1 MIKAS
6 VRGPFCL
13 WGQVMDT
20 TLEQKQSTVKQIG
33 LWAGPSLFLFMLLTS
48 GGQEAMSRQA
58 WLVAGV
64 GLWMAAWW
72 STEAIPV
79 AATAFIPLVSF
90 PLLQV
95 MPVKAVAQSYAH
107 PTIFLFMGAFVLALA
122 VEKWSL
128 HRRIAL
134 SILSKTGTDG
144 RKLILGFMLASA
156 LLSMWMT
163 NTSTAMMLL
172 PIAASVAAM
181 VAEKS
186 AGVSDA
192 AKRRFQVALLLA
204 LAYATTIGG
213 MSTIIGT
220 PPNVLLAGF
229 VEETY
234 GKQIA
239 FFDWMLIGLPLAL
252 VLIPLGWLVLTRLAF
267 SVDIPAS
274 PEAAGVID
282 DMRREMGG
290 MSTPEQRVGLLFL
303 AVVLLWMARKWLNN
317 VTGLEGLSDAGIV
330 MAAALLL
337 FVIPS
342 ERGSVSRL
350 MEWDDVS
357 RLPWGVLILFGG
369 GLALAAQVSGS
380 GLAVWLG
387 ESLLPVANLGTL
399 VLIVAAAGLVVF
411 LTELTSN
418 LATTATF
425 LPVIAAIAAQSG
437 IEPLVLC
444 VPVTLAASC
453 AFMLP
458 VATPPNAI
466 VFSSGVLTIPE
477 MVRAGFFM
485 NLVALVVLTL
495 LATLAVPLVF

>member
-1 MIKAS
+1 M
-6 VRGPFCL
+6 
-13 WGQVMDT
+13 QVAQT
-20 TLEQKQSTVKQIG
+20 SNLSLAKTLG
-33 LWAGPSLFLFMLLTS
+33 LWLGPSLFMAMLLM
-48 GGQEAMSRQA
+48 GQSQQAMPVDA
-58 WLVAGV
+58 WLVAAV
-64 GLWMAAWW
+64 GLWMAVWW
-72 STEAIPV
+72 STEAVPV
-79 AATAFIPLVSF
+79 AATAFIPLILF
-90 PLLQV
+90 PVLQV
-95 MPVKAVAQSYAH
+95 TPVKTVAQSYAH
-107 PTIFLFMGAFVLALA
+107 PTIFLFLGAFILALA

-134 SILSKTGTDG
+134 TVLSRTGTDG
-144 RKLILGFMLASA
+144 RKLILGFMIAAS

-181 VAEKS
+181 VAEKASGTS
-186 AGVSDA
+186 AES
-192 AKRRFQVALLLA
+192 KRTFQVALLLS

-213 MSTIIGT
+213 MATIIGT

-229 VEETY
+229 IEETY
-234 GKQIA
+234 GLQIA
-239 FFDWMLIGLPLAL
+239 FLDWMLIGLPLAL
-252 VLIPLGWLVLTRLAF
+252 VLLPLGWVVLTRIAF
-267 SVDIPAS
+267 TVDIAES
-274 PEAAGVID
+274 KEAGDVIA
-282 DMRREMGG
+282 DMRRQLGVMHASER
-290 MSTPEQRVGLLFL
+290 RVGLLFL
-303 AVVLLWMARKWLNN
+303 VVVFCWMTRSWLNDFSSF
-317 VTGLEGLSDAGIV
+317 EGVSDAGIV

-337 FVIPS
+337 FVIPAGD
-342 ERGSVSRL
+342 GSGQRL
-350 MEWDDVS
+350 MVWEDVS

-387 ESLLPVANLGTL
+387 ESLLPVASLGTL

-418 LATTATF
+418 LATAATF

-477 MVRAGFFM
+477 MVRAGFLM
-485 NLVALVVLTL
+485 NLIALVALTI
-495 LATLAVPLVF
+495 LATVAVPLVF

>member
-1 MIKAS
+1 MLVAQTSNLSLAK
-6 VRGPFCL
+6 
-13 WGQVMDT
+13 
-20 TLEQKQSTVKQIG
+20 TLG
-33 LWAGPSLFLFMLLTS
+33 LWLGPILFMAMLLM
-48 GGQEAMSRQA
+48 GQSQQAMPVDA
-58 WLVAGV
+58 WLVAAV
-64 GLWMAAWW
+64 GLWMAVWW
-72 STEAIPV
+72 STEAVPV
-79 AATAFIPLVSF
+79 AATAFIPLILF
-90 PLLQV
+90 PVLQV
-95 MPVKAVAQSYAH
+95 TPVKTVAQSYAH
-107 PTIFLFMGAFVLALA
+107 PTIFLFLGAFILALA

-134 SILSKTGTDG
+134 TVLSRTGTDG
-144 RKLILGFMLASA
+144 RKLILGFMIAAS

-181 VAEKS
+181 VAEKASGTS
-186 AGVSDA
+186 AES
-192 AKRRFQVALLLA
+192 KRTFQVALLLS

-213 MSTIIGT
+213 MATIIGT

-229 VEETY
+229 IEETY
-234 GKQIA
+234 GLQIA
-239 FFDWMLIGLPLAL
+239 FLDWMLIGLPLAL
-252 VLIPLGWLVLTRLAF
+252 VLLPLGWVVLTRIAF
-267 SVDIPAS
+267 TVDIAES
-274 PEAAGVID
+274 KEAGDVIA
-282 DMRREMGG
+282 DMRRQLGVMHASER
-290 MSTPEQRVGLLFL
+290 RVGLLFL
-303 AVVLLWMARKWLNN
+303 VVVFCWMTRSWLNDFSSF
-317 VTGLEGLSDAGIV
+317 EGVSDAGIV

-337 FVIPS
+337 FVIPAGD
-342 ERGSVSRL
+342 GSGQRL
-350 MEWDDVS
+350 MVWEDVS

-380 GLAVWLG
+380 GLSVWLG
-387 ESLLPVANLGTL
+387 ESLLPVASLGVL

-418 LATTATF
+418 LATAATF

-477 MVRAGFFM
+477 MVRAGFLM
-485 NLVALVVLTL
+485 NLIALVALTI
-495 LATLAVPLVF
+495 LATFAVPLVF

>member
-1 MIKAS
+1 
-6 VRGPFCL
+6 
-13 WGQVMDT
+13 
-20 TLEQKQSTVKQIG
+20 
-33 LWAGPSLFLFMLLTS
+33 
-48 GGQEAMSRQA
+48 
-58 WLVAGV
+58 
-64 GLWMAAWW
+64 MATWW

-107 PTIFLFMGAFVLALA
+107 PTIFLFLGAFLLALS
-122 VEKWSL
+122 VERWGL

-134 SILSKTGTDG
+134 SVLVRTGTDG
-144 RKLILGFMLASA
+144 RKLILGFMVAGA

-172 PIAASVAAM
+172 PIATSVAAM
-181 VAEKS
+181 VIEKS
-186 AGVSDA
+186 IGVSIDE
-192 AKRRFQVALLLA
+192 KKTFQVALLLA

-229 VEETY
+229 IEETY
-234 GKQIA
+234 GIQIA

-252 VLIPLGWLVLTRLAF
+252 VLLPLGWIVLTRVAF
-267 SVDIPAS
+267 RVNLPAS
-274 PEAAGVID
+274 PEVASVINS
-282 DMRREMGG
+282 MREEVGEMK
-290 MSTPEQRVGLLFL
+290 TPEHRVGLLFL
-303 AVVLLWMARKWLNN
+303 TVVLLWMARKWLSD
-317 VTGLEGLSDAGIV
+317 VSGLEGLSDAGIV

-342 ERGSVSRL
+342 SNGSADRL
-350 MEWDDVS
+350 MQWDEVT

-380 GLAVWLG
+380 GLSVWLG
-387 ESLLPVANLGTL
+387 ESLLPVAGVGTFVL
-399 VLIVAAAGLVVF
+399 VAAAAGLVVF

-418 LATTATF
+418 LATAATF
-425 LPVIAAIAAQSG
+425 LPVVAAIAAQSG

-444 VPVTLAASC
+444 VPITLAASC

-466 VFSSGVLTIPE
+466 VFSSGALTIPQ
-477 MVRAGFFM
+477 MIRAGILM
-485 NLVALVVLTL
+485 NLIAMTTLTL
-495 LATLAVPLVF
+495 LAVILVPTVFSS

>member
-1 MIKAS
+1 MTID
-6 VRGPFCL
+6 REHRL
-13 WGQVMDT
+13 I
-20 TLEQKQSTVKQIG
+20 KQIG
-33 LWAGPSLFLFMLLTS
+33 LWAGPIVFLLMLLTS
-48 GGQEAMSRQA
+48 SSQETMPREA

-64 GLWMAAWW
+64 GIWMATWW

-134 SILSKTGTDG
+134 TVLSKTGTDG
-144 RKLILGFMLASA
+144 RKLILGFMVAAA

-186 AGVSDA
+186 VGVSNVD
-192 AKRRFQVALLLA
+192 KRRFQVALLLA

-234 GKQIA
+234 GRQIA

-252 VLIPLGWLVLTRLAF
+252 VLLPLGWLVLTRVAF
-267 SVDIPAS
+267 RVDIPAS
-274 PEAAGVID
+274 REASRGHPRYA
-282 DMRREMGG
+282 RRNGCH
-290 MSTPEQRVGLLFL
+290 VGSLSGAWACFSLR
-303 AVVLLWMARKWLNN
+303 LWRS
-317 VTGLEGLSDAGIV
+317 GC
-330 MAAALLL
+330 
-337 FVIPS
+337 
-342 ERGSVSRL
+342 RGN
-350 MEWDDVS
+350 
-357 RLPWGVLILFGG
+357 G
-369 GLALAAQVSGS
+369 
-380 GLAVWLG
+380 
-387 ESLLPVANLGTL
+387 
-399 VLIVAAAGLVVF
+399 
-411 LTELTSN
+411 
-418 LATTATF
+418 
-425 LPVIAAIAAQSG
+425 
-437 IEPLVLC
+437 
-444 VPVTLAASC
+444 
-453 AFMLP
+453 
-458 VATPPNAI
+458 
-466 VFSSGVLTIPE
+466 
-477 MVRAGFFM
+477 
-485 NLVALVVLTL
+485 
-495 LATLAVPLVF
+495 

>member
-1 MIKAS
+1 MTIDREHL
-6 VRGPFCL
+6 VI
-13 WGQVMDT
+13 
-20 TLEQKQSTVKQIG
+20 KQIG
-33 LWAGPSLFLFMLLTS
+33 LWAGPIIFLVMLLTS
-48 GGQEAMSRQA
+48 SSQDTMPREA

-64 GLWMAAWW
+64 GIWMATWW

-95 MPVKAVAQSYAH
+95 MPVKAIAQSYAH

-134 SILSKTGTDG
+134 TVLSKTGTDG
-144 RKLILGFMLASA
+144 RKLILGFMVAAA

-186 AGVSDA
+186 VGVSNVD
-192 AKRRFQVALLLA
+192 KRRFQVALLLA

-234 GKQIA
+234 GRQIA
-239 FFDWMLIGLPLAL
+239 FFDWMLIGLPLAV
-252 VLIPLGWLVLTRLAF
+252 VLLPLGWLVLTRVAF
-267 SVDIPAS
+267 RVDIPAS
-274 PEAAGVID
+274 REAAGVIR
-282 DMRREMGG
+282 DMRIEMGVT
-290 MSTPEQRVGLLFL
+290 SAPEWRVGLLFL
-303 AVVLLWMARKWLNN
+303 TVVALWMSRKWLNT
-317 VTGLEGLSDAGIV
+317 VSGLEGLSDAGIV

-342 ERGSVSRL
+342 EKGAASRL
-350 MEWDDVS
+350 MDWEDVA

>member
-1 MIKAS
+1 M
-6 VRGPFCL
+6 
-13 WGQVMDT
+13 
-20 TLEQKQSTVKQIG
+20 
-33 LWAGPSLFLFMLLTS
+33 
-48 GGQEAMSRQA
+48 
-58 WLVAGV
+58 
-64 GLWMAAWW
+64 
-72 STEAIPV
+72 V
-79 AATAFIPLVSF
+79 AA
-90 PLLQV
+90 
-95 MPVKAVAQSYAH
+95 
-107 PTIFLFMGAFVLALA
+107 
-122 VEKWSL
+122 
-128 HRRIAL
+128 
-134 SILSKTGTDG
+134 
-144 RKLILGFMLASA
+144 A

-181 VAEKS
+181 VAEK
-186 AGVSDA
+186 AVGVSVEE
-192 AKRRFQVALLLA
+192 KRRFQVALLLA

-220 PPNVLLAGF
+220 PPNVMLAGF
-229 VEETY
+229 IDETY
-234 GKQIA
+234 GLQIA

-252 VLIPLGWLVLTRLAF
+252 VLLPLGWVVLTRVAF
-267 SVDIPAS
+267 RVDVPAS
-274 PEAAGVID
+274 PEAAHVISG
-282 DMRREMGG
+282 MRREMGA
-290 MSTPEQRVGLLFL
+290 MTSPERRVGLLFL
-303 AVVLLWMARKWLNN
+303 SVVLLWMSRKWLND
-317 VTGLEGLSDAGIV
+317 VSGFEGLSDAGIV

-337 FVIPS
+337 FVVPS
-342 ERGSVSRL
+342 KKGYATRL
-350 MEWDDVS
+350 MEWEDVS

-369 GLALAAQVSGS
+369 GLALAAQVSSS

-399 VLIVAAAGLVVF
+399 TLIVAAAGLVVF

-437 IEPLVLC
+437 IEPLILC

-477 MVRAGFFM
+477 MVRAGFVM

-495 LATLAVPLVF
+495 LATLAVPLIF

>member
-1 MIKAS
+1 MTADREYSVIK
-6 VRGPFCL
+6 
-13 WGQVMDT
+13 QV
-20 TLEQKQSTVKQIG
+20 G
-33 LWAGPSLFLFMLLTS
+33 LWAGPLALFLMLLTS
-48 GGQEAMSRQA
+48 SFQETMSREA

-64 GLWMAAWW
+64 GFWMATWW

-79 AATAFIPLVSF
+79 AATAFIPLVAF

-95 MPVKAVAQSYAH
+95 MPVRAVAQSYAH

-134 SILSKTGTDG
+134 TVLSRTGTDG
-144 RKLILGFMLASA
+144 RKLILGFMVASA

-172 PIAASVAAM
+172 PIAASVAAT
-181 VAEKS
+181 VAEK
-186 AGVSDA
+186 AVGVSVEE
-192 AKRRFQVALLLA
+192 KRRFQVALLLA

-220 PPNVLLAGF
+220 PPNVMLAGF
-229 VEETY
+229 IEETY
-234 GKQIA
+234 GLQIA

-252 VLIPLGWLVLTRLAF
+252 VLLPLGWVVLTRVVF
-267 SVDIPAS
+267 RVDIPAS
-274 PEAAGVID
+274 PEATKVISG
-282 DMRREMGG
+282 MRREMGA
-290 MSTPEQRVGLLFL
+290 MKSSERRVGLLFL
-303 AVVLLWMARKWLNN
+303 SVVLLWMSRKWLNK
-317 VTGLEGLSDAGIV
+317 VSGLEGLSDAGIV

-342 ERGSVSRL
+342 KRGYATRL
-350 MEWDDVS
+350 MEWEDVA

-369 GLALAAQVSGS
+369 GLALAAQVSSS

-437 IEPLVLC
+437 IEPLILC

-477 MVRAGFFM
+477 MVRAGFVM
-485 NLVALVVLTL
+485 NLVALMVLTL

>member
-1 MIKAS
+1 MTIDKEHLIIK
-6 VRGPFCL
+6 
-13 WGQVMDT
+13 QT
-20 TLEQKQSTVKQIG
+20 G
-33 LWAGPSLFLFMLLTS
+33 LWAGPIIFLVMLLTS
-48 GGQEAMSRQA
+48 SSQDTMPREA

-64 GLWMAAWW
+64 GIWMATWW

-134 SILSKTGTDG
+134 TVLSKTGTDG
-144 RKLILGFMLASA
+144 RKLILGFMLAAA

-186 AGVSDA
+186 VGVSSSD
-192 AKRRFQVALLLA
+192 KRRFQVALLLA

-234 GKQIA
+234 GRQIA

-252 VLIPLGWLVLTRLAF
+252 VLLPLGWLVLTRVAF
-267 SVDIPAS
+267 RVDIPAS
-274 PEAAGVID
+274 REAAEVIR
-282 DMRREMGG
+282 DMRIEMGV
-290 MSTPEQRVGLLFL
+290 MSAPEQRVGLLFL
-303 AVVLLWMARKWLNN
+303 MVVALWMSRKWLN
-317 VTGLEGLSDAGIV
+317 TISGLEGLSDAGIV
-330 MAAALLL
+330 MTAALLL

-342 ERGSVSRL
+342 EKRSASRL
-350 MEWDDVS
+350 MDWEDVA

>member
-1 MIKAS
+1 VTSGREHS
-6 VRGPFCL
+6 VI
-13 WGQVMDT
+13 
-20 TLEQKQSTVKQIG
+20 KQIG
-33 LWAGPSLFLFMLLTS
+33 LWAGPLVFFLMLLTS
-48 GGQEAMSRQA
+48 GSQETMPREA

-64 GLWMAAWW
+64 GIWMATWW

-79 AATAFIPLVSF
+79 PATAFIPLVSF

-107 PTIFLFMGAFVLALA
+107 STIFLFMGAFVLALA

-134 SILSKTGTDG
+134 IVLSKTGTDG
-144 RKLILGFMLASA
+144 RKLILGFMLAAA

-186 AGVSDA
+186 VGVSSAD
-192 AKRRFQVALLLA
+192 KRRFQVALLLA

-234 GKQIA
+234 GRQIA

-252 VLIPLGWLVLTRLAF
+252 VLLPLGWLVLTRVAF
-267 SVDIPAS
+267 RVDIPAS
-274 PEAAGVID
+274 REAAEVIR
-282 DMRREMGG
+282 DMHIEMGV
-290 MSTPEQRVGLLFL
+290 MSAPERRVGFIFL
-303 AVVLLWMARKWLNN
+303 TVVALWMSRKWLNT
-317 VTGLEGLSDAGIV
+317 VSGLEGLSDAGVV

-342 ERGSVSRL
+342 EKGSASRL
-350 MEWDDVS
+350 MDWEDVA

>member
-1 MIKAS
+1 MTTDREHSVIK
-6 VRGPFCL
+6 
-13 WGQVMDT
+13 QV
-20 TLEQKQSTVKQIG
+20 G
-33 LWAGPSLFLFMLLTS
+33 LFAGPLAFFLILLTS
-48 GGQEAMSRQA
+48 RLQETLSREA
-58 WLVAGV
+58 WLVRGV
-64 GLWMAAWW
+64 DFWLATMGW
-72 STEAIPV
+72 TEAIPV

-134 SILSKTGTDG
+134 SVLSKSGTDG
-144 RKLILGFMLASA
+144 RKLILGFMVAAA

-181 VAEKS
+181 VAEK
-186 AGVSDA
+186 AVGVSVEE
-192 AKRRFQVALLLA
+192 KRRFQVALLLA

-220 PPNVLLAGF
+220 PPNVMLAGF
-229 VEETY
+229 IDETY
-234 GKQIA
+234 GLQIA

-252 VLIPLGWLVLTRLAF
+252 VLLPLGWVVLTRVAF
-267 SVDIPAS
+267 RVDVPAS
-274 PEAAGVID
+274 PEAAHVISG
-282 DMRREMGG
+282 MRREMGA
-290 MSTPEQRVGLLFL
+290 MTSPERRVGLLFL
-303 AVVLLWMARKWLNN
+303 SVVLLWMSRKWLND
-317 VTGLEGLSDAGIV
+317 VSGFEGLSDAGIV

-337 FVIPS
+337 FVVPS
-342 ERGSVSRL
+342 KKGYATRL
-350 MEWDDVS
+350 MEWEDVS

-369 GLALAAQVSGS
+369 GLALAAQVSSS

-399 VLIVAAAGLVVF
+399 TLIVAAAGLVVF

-437 IEPLVLC
+437 IEPLILC

-477 MVRAGFFM
+477 MVRAGFVM

>member
-1 MIKAS
+1 M
-6 VRGPFCL
+6 
-13 WGQVMDT
+13 QVAQT
-20 TLEQKQSTVKQIG
+20 SNLSLAKTLG
-33 LWAGPSLFLFMLLTS
+33 LWLGPILFMAMLLM
-48 GGQEAMSRQA
+48 GQSQQAMPVDA
-58 WLVAGV
+58 WLVAAV
-64 GLWMAAWW
+64 GLWMAVWW
-72 STEAIPV
+72 STEAVPV
-79 AATAFIPLVSF
+79 AATAFIPLILF
-90 PLLQV
+90 PVLQV
-95 MPVKAVAQSYAH
+95 TPVKTVAQSYAH
-107 PTIFLFMGAFVLALA
+107 PTIFLFLGAFILALA

-134 SILSKTGTDG
+134 TVLSRTGTDG
-144 RKLILGFMLASA
+144 RKLILGFMIAAS

-181 VAEKS
+181 VAEKASGTS
-186 AGVSDA
+186 AES
-192 AKRRFQVALLLA
+192 KRTFQVALLLS

-213 MSTIIGT
+213 MATIIGT

-229 VEETY
+229 IEETY
-234 GKQIA
+234 GLQIA
-239 FFDWMLIGLPLAL
+239 FLDWMLIGLPLAL
-252 VLIPLGWLVLTRLAF
+252 VLLPLGWVVLTRIAF
-267 SVDIPAS
+267 TVDIAES
-274 PEAAGVID
+274 KEAGDVIA
-282 DMRREMGG
+282 DMRRQLGVMHASER
-290 MSTPEQRVGLLFL
+290 RVGLLFL
-303 AVVLLWMARKWLNN
+303 VVVFCWMTRSWLNDFSSF
-317 VTGLEGLSDAGIV
+317 EGVSDAGIV

-337 FVIPS
+337 FVIPAGDAS
-342 ERGSVSRL
+342 GQRL
-350 MEWDDVS
+350 MVWEDVS

-387 ESLLPVANLGTL
+387 ESLLPVASLGVL

-418 LATTATF
+418 LATAATF

-477 MVRAGFFM
+477 MVRAGFLM
-485 NLVALVVLTL
+485 NLIALVALTI
-495 LATLAVPLVF
+495 LATFAVPLVF

>member
-1 MIKAS
+1 M
-6 VRGPFCL
+6 
-13 WGQVMDT
+13 
-20 TLEQKQSTVKQIG
+20 
-33 LWAGPSLFLFMLLTS
+33 WAGLLVFLLMWLTS
-48 GGQEAMSRQA
+48 SSQDSMPREA

-64 GLWMAAWW
+64 GIWMATWW

-134 SILSKTGTDG
+134 TVLSKTGTDG
-144 RKLILGFMLASA
+144 RKLILGFMLAAA

-186 AGVSDA
+186 VGVSTAD
-192 AKRRFQVALLLA
+192 KRRFQVALLLA

-234 GKQIA
+234 GRQIA

-252 VLIPLGWLVLTRLAF
+252 VLLPLGWLVLTRVAF
-267 SVDIPAS
+267 RVNIPAS
-274 PEAAGVID
+274 REAAEVIR
-282 DMRREMGG
+282 DMRVEMGV
-290 MSTPEQRVGLLFL
+290 MSAPERRVGLLFL
-303 AVVLLWMARKWLNN
+303 VVVALWMSRKWLN
-317 VTGLEGLSDAGIV
+317 TMSGLEGLSDAGIV

-342 ERGSVSRL
+342 EKGSASRL
-350 MEWDDVS
+350 MDWEDVV

-369 GLALAAQVSGS
+369 GLALAAQVSDS

-387 ESLLPVANLGTL
+387 ESLLPLAHLGTL

-418 LATTATF
+418 LATTAAF
-425 LPVIAAIAAQSG
+425 LPVIGAIAAQSG

-485 NLVALVVLTL
+485 NLIALVVLTL

>member
-1 MIKAS
+1 MTADREHSLIK
-6 VRGPFCL
+6 
-13 WGQVMDT
+13 QV
-20 TLEQKQSTVKQIG
+20 G
-33 LWAGPSLFLFMLLTS
+33 LWAGPLALFLMLLTNS
-48 GGQEAMSRQA
+48 FQETMSREA

-64 GLWMAAWW
+64 GFWMATWW

-79 AATAFIPLVSF
+79 AATAFIPLVAF

-95 MPVKAVAQSYAH
+95 MPVRAVAQSYAH

-134 SILSKTGTDG
+134 TVLSRTGTDG
-144 RKLILGFMLASA
+144 RKLILGFMVASA

-172 PIAASVAAM
+172 PIAASVAAT
-181 VAEKS
+181 VAEK
-186 AGVSDA
+186 AVGVSVEE
-192 AKRRFQVALLLA
+192 KRRFQVALLLA

-220 PPNVLLAGF
+220 PPNVMLAGF
-229 VEETY
+229 IEETY
-234 GKQIA
+234 GLQIA

-252 VLIPLGWLVLTRLAF
+252 VLLPLGWVVLTRVVF
-267 SVDIPAS
+267 RVDIPAS
-274 PEAAGVID
+274 PEATNVISG
-282 DMRREMGG
+282 MRREMGA
-290 MSTPEQRVGLLFL
+290 MKSSERRVGLLFL
-303 AVVLLWMARKWLNN
+303 SVVLLWMSRKWLNK
-317 VTGLEGLSDAGIV
+317 VSGFEGLSDAGIV

-342 ERGSVSRL
+342 KRGYATRL
-350 MEWDDVS
+350 MEWEDVA
-357 RLPWGVLILFGG
+357 RLPWGVLIPFGG
-369 GLALAAQVSGS
+369 GLALAAQVSSS

-437 IEPLVLC
+437 IEPLILC

-477 MVRAGFFM
+477 MMRAGFVM

>member
-1 MIKAS
+1 MTADREHSLIK
-6 VRGPFCL
+6 
-13 WGQVMDT
+13 QV
-20 TLEQKQSTVKQIG
+20 G
-33 LWAGPSLFLFMLLTS
+33 LWAGPLALFLMLLTNS
-48 GGQEAMSRQA
+48 FQETMSREA

-64 GLWMAAWW
+64 GFWMATWW

-79 AATAFIPLVSF
+79 AATAFIPLVAF

-95 MPVKAVAQSYAH
+95 MPVRAVAQSYAH
-107 PTIFLFMGAFVLALA
+107 PTIFLFLGAFVLALA

-134 SILSKTGTDG
+134 TVLSRTGTDG
-144 RKLILGFMLASA
+144 RKLILGFMVASA

-172 PIAASVAAM
+172 PIAASVAAT
-181 VAEKS
+181 VAEK
-186 AGVSDA
+186 AVGVSVEE
-192 AKRRFQVALLLA
+192 KRRFQVALLLA

-220 PPNVLLAGF
+220 PPNVMLAGF
-229 VEETY
+229 IEETY
-234 GKQIA
+234 GLQIA

-252 VLIPLGWLVLTRLAF
+252 VLLPLGWVVLTRVVF
-267 SVDIPAS
+267 RVDIPAS
-274 PEAAGVID
+274 PEATNVISG
-282 DMRREMGG
+282 MRREMGA
-290 MSTPEQRVGLLFL
+290 MKSSERRVGLLFL
-303 AVVLLWMARKWLNN
+303 SVVLLWMSRKWLNK
-317 VTGLEGLSDAGIV
+317 VSGFEGLSDAGIV

-342 ERGSVSRL
+342 KRGYATRL
-350 MEWDDVS
+350 MEWEDVA

-369 GLALAAQVSGS
+369 GLALAAQVSSS

-437 IEPLVLC
+437 IEPLILC

-477 MVRAGFFM
+477 MMRAGFVM

>member
-1 MIKAS
+1 MLVAQTSNLSLAK
-6 VRGPFCL
+6 
-13 WGQVMDT
+13 
-20 TLEQKQSTVKQIG
+20 TLG
-33 LWAGPSLFLFMLLTS
+33 LWLGPILFMAMLLM
-48 GGQEAMSRQA
+48 GQSQQAMPVDA
-58 WLVAGV
+58 WLVAAV
-64 GLWMAAWW
+64 GLWMAVWW
-72 STEAIPV
+72 STEAVPV
-79 AATAFIPLVSF
+79 AATAFIPLILF
-90 PLLQV
+90 PVLQV
-95 MPVKAVAQSYAH
+95 TPVKTVAQSYAH
-107 PTIFLFMGAFVLALA
+107 PTIFLFLGAFILALA

-134 SILSKTGTDG
+134 TVLSRTGTDG
-144 RKLILGFMLASA
+144 RKLILGFMIAAS

-181 VAEKS
+181 VAEKASGTS
-186 AGVSDA
+186 AES
-192 AKRRFQVALLLA
+192 KRTFQVALLLS

-213 MSTIIGT
+213 MATIIGT

-229 VEETY
+229 IEETY
-234 GKQIA
+234 GLQIA
-239 FFDWMLIGLPLAL
+239 FLDWMLIGLPLAL
-252 VLIPLGWLVLTRLAF
+252 VLLPLGWVVLTRIAF
-267 SVDIPAS
+267 TVDIAES
-274 PEAAGVID
+274 KEAGDVIA
-282 DMRREMGG
+282 DMRRQLGVMHASER
-290 MSTPEQRVGLLFL
+290 RVGLLFL
-303 AVVLLWMARKWLNN
+303 VVVFCWMTRSWLNDFSSF
-317 VTGLEGLSDAGIV
+317 EGVSDAGIV

-337 FVIPS
+337 FVIPAGDAS
-342 ERGSVSRL
+342 GQRL
-350 MEWDDVS
+350 MVWEDVS

-387 ESLLPVANLGTL
+387 ESLLPVASLGTL

-418 LATTATF
+418 LATAATF

-477 MVRAGFFM
+477 MVRAGFLM
-485 NLVALVVLTL
+485 NLIALVALTI
-495 LATLAVPLVF
+495 LATVAVPLVF

>member
-1 MIKAS
+1 M
-6 VRGPFCL
+6 
-13 WGQVMDT
+13 T
-20 TLEQKQSTVKQIG
+20 TDQESSAIKQIG
-33 LWAGPSLFLFMLLTS
+33 LWIGPLAFLLMLLTS
-48 GGQEAMSRQA
+48 DSQEAMSREA

-64 GLWMAAWW
+64 GIWMATWW

-90 PLLQV
+90 PVLQV
-95 MPVKAVAQSYAH
+95 LPVKAVAQSYAH

-134 SILSKTGTDG
+134 TVLSKTGTDG
-144 RKLILGFMLASA
+144 RKLILGFMLAAA

-172 PIAASVAAM
+172 PIAVSVAAM

-186 AGVSDA
+186 VGVSDA
-192 AKRRFQVALLLA
+192 DKRRFQVSLLLG

-234 GKQIA
+234 GRQIA

-252 VLIPLGWLVLTRLAF
+252 VLLPLGWFVLTRIAF
-267 SVDIPAS
+267 RVDVPAS
-274 PEAAGVID
+274 PEAAEVIR
-282 DMRREMGG
+282 DMRIQMGV
-290 MSTPEQRVGLLFL
+290 MSAPERRVGLLFL
-303 AVVLLWMARKWLNN
+303 MVVTLWMSRKWLN
-317 VTGLEGLSDAGIV
+317 TLSGLEGLSDAGIV

-342 ERGSVSRL
+342 EKGSASRL
-350 MEWDDVS
+350 MDWDDVA

-399 VLIVAAAGLVVF
+399 VLVVAAAGLVVF

>member
-1 MIKAS
+1 M
-6 VRGPFCL
+6 
-13 WGQVMDT
+13 T
-20 TLEQKQSTVKQIG
+20 TDQESSAIKQIG
-33 LWAGPSLFLFMLLTS
+33 LWIGPLAFLLMLLTS
-48 GGQEAMSRQA
+48 DSQEAMSREA

-64 GLWMAAWW
+64 GIWMATWW

-90 PLLQV
+90 PVLQV

-134 SILSKTGTDG
+134 TVLSKTGTDG
-144 RKLILGFMLASA
+144 RKLILGFMLAAA

-172 PIAASVAAM
+172 PIAVSVAAM

-186 AGVSDA
+186 VGVSDA
-192 AKRRFQVALLLA
+192 DKRRFQVSLLLG

-234 GKQIA
+234 GRQIA

-252 VLIPLGWLVLTRLAF
+252 VLLPLGWFVLTRIAF
-267 SVDIPAS
+267 RVDVPAS
-274 PEAAGVID
+274 PEAAEVIR
-282 DMRREMGG
+282 DMRIQMGV
-290 MSTPEQRVGLLFL
+290 MSAPERRVGLLFL
-303 AVVLLWMARKWLNN
+303 MVVTLWMSRKWLN
-317 VTGLEGLSDAGIV
+317 TLSGLEGLSDAGIV

-342 ERGSVSRL
+342 EKGSASRL
-350 MEWDDVS
+350 MDWDDVA

-387 ESLLPVANLGTL
+387 ESLLPVANLGTFVL
-399 VLIVAAAGLVVF
+399 VVAAAGLVVF